1 MFIGNL
7 ESESGILHTIMKT
20 LCGAGEKIVIIFL
33 TVMTAS
39 SFNLS
44 SEKKQDGVS

>member
-7 ESESGILHTIMKT
+7 ENLNLKSSTIRNENF
-20 LCGAGEKIVIIFL
+20 AGEKIVIIFL